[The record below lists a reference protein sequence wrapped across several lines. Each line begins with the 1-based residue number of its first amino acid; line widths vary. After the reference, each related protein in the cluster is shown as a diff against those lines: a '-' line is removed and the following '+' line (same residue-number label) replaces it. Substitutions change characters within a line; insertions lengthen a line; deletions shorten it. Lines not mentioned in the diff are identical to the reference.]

1 MKAKKIGVALVAAIV
16 VAMPIAAHAGRAQID
31 VTLNGQPLIAISK
44 AGTSF
49 GTSESKTINGAG
61 ATVSAYVLTTGEVSS
76 NVLLLG
82 NLPATGRATVVA
94 NPTWRLTPPTGAA
107 FAGGKL
113 ILYAGMAGE
122 IKGTATMDLS
132 LQVDAST
139 PQWTAMGSNSRQVV
153 NQPGPEIVEFDVV
166 VPLPATLDPTA
177 IIIIKPTL
185 TLLTTNSMPANSGI
199 AQVDVDYGKVVAFTV
214 LDATGAQV
222 TGFTLAIGGTRV
234 IPERAPPPPSTAR
247 AIEYYNPGLAHYF
260 ITASADEIA
269 KLDTGVFKGW
279 QRTGESFN
287 VYPAV
292 AEGRVAVCRFF
303 STAFGDKSSHFY
315 APRGL
320 GCEAVLQNAAW
331 VFEGDVFYTYLPDA
345 AGVCAAANLPV
356 FRLYNNGQG
365 EAPNHRF
372 TINEEVRNR
381 MIADGWVPEGNG
393 IGVGMCS
400 PP

>member
-1 MKAKKIGVALVAAIV
+1 MKANSLAALVACMA
-16 VAMPIAAHAGRAQID
+16 ATLSLAAHAGQAQIET
-31 VTLNGQPLIAISK
+31 TLNGQPFLAISK
-44 AGTSF
+44 AGSSF
-49 GTSESKTINGAG
+49 GTSETKTVNGAG
-61 ATVSAYVLTTGEVSS
+61 ASVSAYVLTTGEVRS
-76 NVLLLG
+76 NVQLLG
-82 NLPATGRATVVA
+82 ALPATGRATVVA
-94 NPTWRLTPPTGAA
+94 NPVWQLVPPAGAA

-113 ILYAGMAGE
+113 IVYAGLAGE
-122 IKGTATMDLS
+122 INGTATMDLT

-139 PQWTAMGSNSRQVV
+139 PQWAAVASNARQVV
-153 NQPGPEIVEFDVV
+153 NQPGPEQVEFDVV
-166 VPLPATLDPTA
+166 VPLPATLDPARNIT
-177 IIIIKPTL
+177 IEPTL
-185 TLLTTNSMPANSGI
+185 TLLTTNSMPANSGT
-199 AQVDVDYGKVVAFTV
+199 AQVRVEYGKVVAFTV
-214 LDATGAQV
+214 LNAAGAPV
-222 TGFTLAIGGTRV
+222 PGFTLATGGGRS

-269 KLDTGVFKGW
+269 KLDSGVFKGW

-331 VFEGDVFYTYLPDA
+331 VFEGDVFYTYLPA
-345 AGVCAAANLPV
+345 ADGACPEANV
-356 FRLYNNGQG
+356 AVYRLYNNGQG
-365 EAPNHRF
+365 GAPNHRF
-372 TINEEVRNR
+372 TTNEAVRNQ